1 MADLAKSGCG
11 GGEDGEDSDG
21 IEEIWLEMTE
31 KVCEERR
38 TVTRVL
44 SAVGGRL
51 GESEGSGKK
60 GLKCFGIGWKGKR
73 SDVSFFKFVSL
84 VIWLTG

>member
-11 GGEDGEDSDG
+11 GEDGEGGDG

-51 GESEGSGKK
+51 GVSEESGKK